1 MSYRQKGKDL
11 ALGRLSFLTGS
22 VSRCL
27 GSSCGRKDMY
37 ASCISRPRVVF
48 LALASPIVF
57 C

>member
-11 ALGRLSFLTGS
+11 ALGRLWFFTG
-22 VSRCL
+22 RCL
-27 GSSCGRKDMY
+27 GSSNSRRKDARLIFM
-37 ASCISRPRVVF
+37 PRVVF